1 MPFLWFNRLEPARR
15 REPGQPIQVRQ
26 MQLPG
31 NRIEGK
37 REICRVFEGQAEK
50 RGCQLLRQKK
60 RRMQIRAR
68 QLRRRKNVSFNQLS
82 VKERRQIASIE
93 TGLREARWGSLEKP
107 VDRSSLVDVERSHEI
122 KFTSILPELRSRFPK
137 GSLELLDESCG
148 RSSLKNE
155 LLALKIGGP
164 LSIIRTDVRQGQGW
178 PDVVVNTADLVNG
191 TGTFGGFG
199 KNKFHLVVSTG
210 GSPVYTVAHEK
221 LFYQLVSVLKPGGIG
236 IVEINIPDKELARL
250 AKRLDISIRKRHL
263 NSVVFTKNLGRRKR

>member
-15 REPGQPIQVRQ
+15 REPRRPVQVRQ

-37 REICRVFEGQAEK
+37 RAVHKRTAGKEK
-50 RGCQLLRQKK
+50 GRFLLNPK
-60 RRMQIRAR
+60 RRIFQKRQR
-68 QLRRRKNVSFNQLS
+68 QLRRRKNVSFKQLS

-93 TGLREARWGSLEKP
+93 SGLREVHWDRLEKP
-107 VDRSSLVDVERSHEI
+107 VDRSSLADVERSHEI

-137 GSLELLDESCG
+137 GSLVVLDESCG

-155 LLALKIGGP
+155 LLALKIGVP
-164 LSIIRTDVRQGQGW
+164 LSVIRTDIRQGQGW
-178 PDVVVNTADLVNG
+178 PDVVVNTVDLVNG

-210 GSPVYTVAHEK
+210 GSPVYTVVHEK

-236 IVEINIPDKELARL
+236 IVEINIPGKELARL
-250 AKRLDISIRKRHL
+250 AKRLNISIRKLHL